1 MAEKNI
7 RFQEW
12 LERFN
17 LLVDQSIAE
26 LRGIKVKARRV
37 REKKAV
43 KWYSFPT
50 QAICRDIVR
59 GLGELYDIAFAKD
72 KSLDLK
78 EREKWSRIA
87 AFIAQTINTII
98 DSYDEIKIEKI
109 LDELNTER
117 YELTET
123 GKINFSHPDGTH
135 DDRLWP
141 HALAAY
147 AAQQAPPPGHPHTAR
162 TI

>member
-1 MAEKNI
+1 MPEKNL

-17 LLVDQSIAE
+17 RLVDQSIAE

-37 REKKAV
+37 MEKKGV

-50 QAICRDIVR
+50 QVIRRDIVR
-59 GLGELYDIAFAKD
+59 GLGELYEFAFAKD
-72 KSLDLK
+72 KGPDLK

-98 DSYDEIKIEKI
+98 DSHDETKIEKT
-109 LDELNTER
+109 LDKLTSRNT
-117 YELTET
+117 
-123 GKINFSHPDGTH
+123 SSP
-135 DDRLWP
+135 RLAKSP
-141 HALAAY
+141 S
-147 AAQQAPPPGHPHTAR
+147 APPKEPTTTASGPSP
-162 TI
+162 